1 MKKIYSALTFMAIGA
16 TAFAVN
22 PASMSYKLTEADMAR
37 LSASLQ
43 ESAVRLEN
51 GADVPTKAWEDA
63 SGNVWLLSFVKVKN
77 LGGYFSGEPT
87 LEEYPYYGV
96 ETIIRKQNMK
106 TGDITDELGVLLVWP
121 TKYAYEHLLD
131 ENYTGT
137 KDYSPVDWNVFMDNA
152 VAGKNAKGFQ
162 VRLSAEGGTYFVTP
176 NAAQTEIETFGMFLL
191 GFGNGDKGKIGAT
204 PLPADASLS
213 NGASL
218 IVKSKEDDP
227 DGVIYNF
234 DGNLKYS
241 SGQTCTFG
249 YNGTV
254 KVQGFEGVTNRMEID
269 KVTLYNAGIID
280 PETDENEVFFP
291 YDSYKPLQMVYFA
304 VNGAGVQTSTRKQD
318 DNNYTF
324 GVDKVGCNFL
334 QEGYNF
340 APAATFNFVRGMLFF
355 DTAGFNIDKPFGV
368 FNMVTPEEKNGRYT
382 VNPVANMILPVGM
395 GTNGWSGTLQ
405 LPKYGVSALWNQ
417 YYTQLVAPT
426 KIAVGTTKG
435 FEMDATDKYGSRIV
449 IACADTKAK
458 LFKDAKDMTQYH
470 QISVVGD
477 IDFSGVETVVG
488 DEEVADVKAGNGV
501 ITVNA
506 TSDANVYVY
515 ALNGAMINATNVK
528 AGQVK
533 NIAVE
538 KGAYVVKV
546 GKKATKVIL

>member
-1 MKKIYSALTFMAIGA
+1 MKKFYSALAFMAVGA

-22 PASMSYKLTEADMAR
+22 PASMSYKMTEADMAR
-37 LSASLQ
+37 VSASLQ
-43 ESAVRLEN
+43 ESVVRLEN
-51 GADVPTKAWEDA
+51 GANVPTKAWQDA
-63 SGNVWLLSFVKVKN
+63 SGNVWMISFVKVKN
-77 LGGYFSGEPT
+77 LGGYFTGSPT

-106 TGDITDELGVLLVWP
+106 TGDITDELGALLVWP

-131 ENYTGT
+131 ENYSGT
-137 KDYSPVDWNVFMDNA
+137 KDYSPVDWNLFMDNA
-152 VAGKNAKGFQ
+152 VSGKNAKGFQ
-162 VRLSAEGGTYFVTP
+162 VRLSDTGGTYFVTP
-176 NAAQTEIETFGMFLL
+176 NAAQTAIETYGMFLL
-191 GFGNGDKGKIGAT
+191 GFGSGDKGKIGGTA
-204 PLPADASLS
+204 LPSDASFS

-218 IVKSKEDDP
+218 IVKAKEDDP
-227 DGVIYNF
+227 DGVIYTF
-234 DGNLKYS
+234 EGNMKYS

-254 KVQGFEGVTNRMEID
+254 KIQGFENVTNRMEID
-269 KVTLYNAGIID
+269 KVTLYNAGVID
-280 PETDENEVFFP
+280 PETDENEIFFP
-291 YDSYKPLQMVYFA
+291 STDYKPLQMVYFG
-304 VNGAGVQTSTRKQD
+304 VNGTGLQTATKKQN

-324 GVDKVGCNFL
+324 DVNKVGCNFL
-334 QEGYNF
+334 AEGYDF
-340 APAATFNFVRGMLFF
+340 APAATFNYVRGMLFF
-355 DTAGFNIDKPFGV
+355 DPAGFDIKKPFGV
-368 FNMVTPEEKNGRYT
+368 FNMITPEEKNGRYV
-382 VNPVANMILPVGM
+382 VNPVAGMLLPVGM
-395 GTNGWSGTLQ
+395 GTNGWSGTVQ
-405 LPKYGVSALWNQ
+405 APKYGVGAVWNQ
-417 YYTQLVAPT
+417 YYLTLVPPT
-426 KIAVGTTKG
+426 KISIGTPKG

-458 LFKDAKDMTQYH
+458 LFESSTDMTKYNE
-470 QISVVGD
+470 ISVVGNLD
-477 IDFSGVETVVG
+477 GVETVVG